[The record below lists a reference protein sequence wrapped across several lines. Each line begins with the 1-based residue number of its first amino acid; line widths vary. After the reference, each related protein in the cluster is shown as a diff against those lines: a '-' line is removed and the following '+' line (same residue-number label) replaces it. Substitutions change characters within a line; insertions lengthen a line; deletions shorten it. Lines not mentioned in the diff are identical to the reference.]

1 MHTDRLQRP
10 LAASVAGNGHHLLRC
25 EMQRCSRELPA
36 QSIKGL
42 DGRPLAVLRNGR
54 DLRGAQSQGGRCQ
67 CGRHG

>member
-1 MHTDRLQRP
+1 
-10 LAASVAGNGHHLLRC
+10 
-25 EMQRCSRELPA
+25 MQRCSRELPA